1 MIKIKILLLKLKFI
15 FFMINLEFYE
25 EYFKTEIEKIE
36 NLINNNFNIIII
48 IDNKCNFINKILK
61 IICNK
66 KKLKI
71 KKKKIDLILKISN
84 NFIEKIHLK
93 YENYLILYKNCSNK
107 NFKKI
112 FNNKNLNDLIN
123 FININKENNFFIFQF
138 ENKNDFK
145 ENFNENFLFENK
157 IEIFEF
163 KKNNFNSKINFINK
177 YFQFL
182 NKKLLLKKLEIE
194 NFFDFINN
202 NNKIIKIIL
211 NSNFSEIQKTIFNSF
226 ILFINQS
233 KININE
239 INIEIKKNKN
249 LIEILLSEFE
259 RLNSNKKILNSFN
272 FLNIISIPNVNFNE
286 IGGLNKIKTEI
297 KKIFNN
303 NKISNENKKFSN
315 ENKKFSIE
323 NNNNNKINNK
333 INKKSGI
340 ILYGP
345 PGTGKTL
352 IAKAICNEF
361 KYNFLSIK
369 ISEILNMFIGE
380 SEKNIKKIFDYA
392 KNNSPIVIFFD
403 EIDSLFS
410 NNNNNNILNKIIS
423 EFICQID
430 EINLLNF
437 NIILLGATNR
447 IDLIDKS
454 LFNEGRFD
462 KKFFI
467 DFPNVLEDKIEIFK
481 IHTKNLKLNIKNENE
496 FFNKI
501 FNKNQI
507 SGAEIF
513 SLIQKAFIISFKEYK
528 NNNNNNNN
536 NEIIINEEHFYKAL
550 NYY

>member
-1 MIKIKILLLKLKFI
+1 M
-15 FFMINLEFYE
+15 
-25 EYFKTEIEKIE
+25 
-36 NLINNNFNIIII
+36 
-48 IDNKCNFINKILK
+48 
-61 IICNK
+61 
-66 KKLKI
+66 
-71 KKKKIDLILKISN
+71 KKKIQNLI
-84 NFIEKIHLK
+84 FEK
-93 YENYLILYKNCSNK
+93 N
-107 NFKKI
+107 KI
-112 FNNKNLNDLIN
+112 FDENNKI
-123 FININKENNFFIFQF
+123 
-138 ENKNDFK
+138 
-145 ENFNENFLFENK
+145 
-157 IEIFEF
+157 
-163 KKNNFNSKINFINK
+163 
-177 YFQFL
+177 
-182 NKKLLLKKLEIE
+182 
-194 NFFDFINN
+194 N
-202 NNKIIKIIL
+202 NNKI
-211 NSNFSEIQKTIFNSF
+211 N
-226 ILFINQS
+226 
-233 KININE
+233 NE
-239 INIEIKKNKN
+239 
-249 LIEILLSEFE
+249 
-259 RLNSNKKILNSFN
+259 
-272 FLNIISIPNVNFNE
+272 
-286 IGGLNKIKTEI
+286 
-297 KKIFNN
+297 
-303 NKISNENKKFSN
+303 
-315 ENKKFSIE
+315 
-323 NNNNNKINNK
+323 NNK

-392 KNNSPIVIFFD
+392 KNNCPIVIFFD

-410 NNNNNNILNKIIS
+410 NNFNNNNNNILNKIIS

-430 EINLLNF
+430 EINLLNL

-454 LFNEGRFD
+454 LFNEGRFE

-528 NNNNNNNN
+528 NNFNNNFNNFNNNFNNFNNNNNNN
-536 NEIIINEEHFYKAL
+536 NEIIINEEHFFKAL

>member
-1 MIKIKILLLKLKFI
+1 
-15 FFMINLEFYE
+15 MINLEFYE
-25 EYFKTEIEKIE
+25 EYFKNEIENIE
-36 NLINNNFNIIII
+36 NLINNFNIIILI
-48 IDNKCNFINKILK
+48 GNKSNFINKILK

-66 KKLKI
+66 KKIKF
-71 KKKKIDLILKISN
+71 KKKKIDLIFKISN

-93 YENYLILYKNCSNK
+93 YQNYLILYKNCSNEK
-107 NFKKI
+107 FKKI
-112 FNNKNLNDLIN
+112 FNNQILNE
-123 FININKENNFFIFQF
+123 FIYFVNINKENNIFIFQF

-145 ENFNENFLFENK
+145 ENFNEIFFLENK
-157 IEIFEF
+157 IQIFEF
-163 KKNNFNSKINFINK
+163 NNQINFNSKINFINK

-182 NKKLLLKKLEIE
+182 NNKLLLNFNNLEIQ
-194 NFFDFINN
+194 NFYDFFNNNNN
-202 NNKIIKIIL
+202 NNKIDKIIL
-211 NSNFSEIQKTIFNSF
+211 NSSFSEIQKTIYNSF

-233 KININE
+233 KLPILKINE
-239 INIEIKKNKN
+239 INIEINKKNNKN
-249 LIEILLSEFE
+249 LNEILISELE
-259 RLNSNKKILNSFN
+259 RLNSNKKILNSFD

-286 IGGLNKIKTEI
+286 IGGLNKIKSEI

-303 NKISNENKKFSN
+303 NNNKKN
-315 ENKKFSIE
+315 
-323 NNNNNKINNK
+323 
-333 INKKSGI
+333 GI
-340 ILYGP
+340 IFYGP

-369 ISEILNMFIGE
+369 IPEILNMFIGE

-410 NNNNNNILNKIIS
+410 RKNNNENNILNKIIS
-423 EFICQID
+423 QFICEID
-430 EINLLNF
+430 EINLLNL

-481 IHTKNLKLNIKNENE
+481 IHTKNLKLNIKNEKE
-496 FFNKI
+496 FFDKI
-501 FNKNQI
+501 FNNNQI
-507 SGAEIF
+507 SGAEIY
-513 SLIQKAFIISFKEYK
+513 SLIQRAFIISFKEYK
-528 NNNNNNNN
+528 NNNIKNN
-536 NEIIINEEHFYKAL
+536 NEKMNIINEEHFFKAL
-550 NYY
+550 NYK